1 MPKLRRTLQFALRST
16 TKLSNCVTSTGVANS
31 HLFDILSASSS
42 NYYRIGYSRRE
53 FHASSK
59 NLKRD
64 YYEVLGVDRGA
75 NKDEIKKKYFA
86 LAKKF
91 HPDVN
96 KDDPKAAEKF
106 REASEAYEV
115 LENDEKRKL
124 YDSFG
129 HSGVDPSSGM
139 GGGGAGPFGGF
150 GGFQWNFN
158 GGATQINE
166 EEMADIIGQMF
177 GQQARPRRN
186 RGADLRTSIRLSFLR
201 Q

>member
-1 MPKLRRTLQFALRST
+1 MREYHST
-16 TKLSNCVTSTGVANS
+16 
-31 HLFDILSASSS
+31 
-42 NYYRIGYSRRE
+42 
-53 FHASSK
+53 SK

-64 YYEVLGVDRGA
+64 YYDVLGVDRGA
-75 NKDEIKKKYFA
+75 SKDEIKKKFFS
-86 LAKKF
+86 LAKKY

-139 GGGGAGPFGGF
+139 GGGAGAGPFGGF

-186 RGADLRTSIRLSFLR
+186 RGADLRTSIRLSFFEAVNGCTKDI
-201 Q
+201 QVCS